1 MVQEDYEDEEEEGG
15 LDTTESV
22 LIAPPRFN
30 DDDETEVSLI
40 TNHND
45 RQFLKRNFTMG
56 SNSKQ
61 HAQA

>member
-1 MVQEDYEDEEEEGG
+1 MQHGFCLHVTHKKIPLVQEDYEDEEEEGG

-45 RQFLKRNFTMG
+45 RQ
-56 SNSKQ
+56 
-61 HAQA
+61 